1 MLVYTAL
8 HRIIYGMKIMI
19 LNAKIICLVGMSRDS
34 FYVNEKQIRNK
45 SKLTL
50 KSVSL
55 LQTVLYKDEM
65 VHNKN

>member
-19 LNAKIICLVGMSRDS
+19 LNAKIICQVGMSRDS
-34 FYVNEKQIRNK
+34 SYMNEKQIRNK